1 MKALIILS
9 PISKREVILK
19 KVDKYVENFN
29 ENPVNECKKKY
40 NEISST
46 VSEIVLL
53 PTYVDTVEFVKDELD
68 MSPLSMLKSNMRIGD
83 EGYEY
88 LKFTNSTKIKIGGR
102 IVSFNLDEGKNKK
115 KSQEGGA
122 GNGTGNDSASGT
134 ATTPQMP
141 AMTAASMASP
151 AGDETTAISLDE
163 PAFKRKGLIDMV
175 QNYSKMGSNEKKRIR
190 QVAGKKLIEY
200 LSNLAAI
207 NQITKW
213 AVQDDKVPDRNPSE
227 PIRAYRNLTKSLLI
241 LYFKDDKVSKKKEIE
256 SEKDAKE
263 RYEYAEIKTRLD
275 TLNAEIK
282 DYNDKILGLLKTGK
296 TDELTLTNIQKY
308 REKQKILLEEKERI
322 KKEKLNGQANY
333 EAYRKQEDI
342 KQWTESLLGI
352 ELGVPFRFMYVPEV
366 EILKYL
372 ETYELTEKSEGRF
385 EILLKQSLAREQYVE
400 VGSVITLAKKGAM
413 KVWDGISSVFSGN
426 EKDDEK

>member
-68 MSPLSMLKSNMRIGD
+68 MSPLSMLKPNMRIGD

-115 KSQEGGA
+115 KSQEE
-122 GNGTGNDSASGT
+122 GTKNNSASGT
-134 ATTPQMP
+134 AANIQMS
-141 AMTAASMASP
+141 AMATASSVLD
-151 AGDETTAISLDE
+151 DEETAISSNE
-163 PAFKRKGLIDMV
+163 PAFKRKGLIDVV

-227 PIRAYRNLTKSLLI
+227 RIRAYRNLTKSLLI
-241 LYFKDDKVSKKKEIE
+241 LYFKDDKVSEKKEIE
-256 SEKDAKE
+256 SEKDAQE
-263 RYEYAEIKTRLD
+263 RYEYAKIKTRLD
-275 TLNAEIK
+275 TLNGEIK

-296 TDELTLTNIQKY
+296 DDELTLTNIQKY

-400 VGSVITLAKKGAM
+400 VGSAITLAKKGAM
-413 KVWDGISSVFSGN
+413 KVWDGISSIFSGN
-426 EKDDEK
+426 KNENP

>member
-19 KVDKYVENFN
+19 KVDKYVKNLN

-68 MSPLSMLKSNMRIGD
+68 MSPLSMLKSNIRMGD

-102 IVSFNLDEGKNKK
+102 IVSFNLDEDKNEK
-115 KSQEGGA
+115 KSQEE
-122 GNGTGNDSASGT
+122 GTKNNSASGT
-134 ATTPQMP
+134 AANIQMS
-141 AMTAASMASP
+141 AMATASSALD
-151 AGDETTAISLDE
+151 DEETAISSNE
-163 PAFKRKGLIDMV
+163 PAFKRKGLIDVV

-241 LYFKDDKVSKKKEIE
+241 LYFKDDKVSEKKEIE
-256 SEKDAKE
+256 SEKDAQE
-263 RYEYAEIKTRLD
+263 RYEYAKIKTRLD
-275 TLNAEIK
+275 TLNGEIK

-400 VGSVITLAKKGAM
+400 VGSAITLAKKGAM
-413 KVWDGISSVFSGN
+413 KVWDGISSIFSGN
-426 EKDDEK
+426 KNENP

>member
-68 MSPLSMLKSNMRIGD
+68 MSPLSMLKPNMRIGD

-115 KSQEGGA
+115 KSQEE
-122 GNGTGNDSASGT
+122 GTKNNSASGT
-134 ATTPQMP
+134 AANIQMS
-141 AMTAASMASP
+141 AMATASSVLD
-151 AGDETTAISLDE
+151 DEETAISSNE
-163 PAFKRKGLIDMV
+163 PAFKRKGLIDVV

-241 LYFKDDKVSKKKEIE
+241 LYFKDDKVSEKKEIE
-256 SEKDAKE
+256 SEKDAQE

-275 TLNAEIK
+275 TLNGEIK
-282 DYNDKILGLLKTGK
+282 DYNDKKLGLLKTGK
-296 TDELTLTNIQKY
+296 DDELTLTNIQKY

-400 VGSVITLAKKGAM
+400 VGSAITLAKKGAM
-413 KVWDGISSVFSGN
+413 KVWDGISSIFSGN
-426 EKDDEK
+426 KNENP

>member
-68 MSPLSMLKSNMRIGD
+68 MSPLSMLKPNMRIGD

-115 KSQEGGA
+115 KSQEE
-122 GNGTGNDSASGT
+122 GTKNNSASGT
-134 ATTPQMP
+134 AANIQMS
-141 AMTAASMASP
+141 AMATASSVLD
-151 AGDETTAISLDE
+151 DEETAISSNE
-163 PAFKRKGLIDMV
+163 PAFKRKGLIDVV

-227 PIRAYRNLTKSLLI
+227 PIRAYRNLTKRLLI
-241 LYFKDDKVSKKKEIE
+241 LYFKDDKVSEKKEIE
-256 SEKDAKE
+256 SEKDAQE

-275 TLNAEIK
+275 TLNGEIK

-296 TDELTLTNIQKY
+296 DDELTLTNIQKY

-400 VGSVITLAKKGAM
+400 VGSAITLAKKGAM
-413 KVWDGISSVFSGN
+413 KVWDGISSIFSGN
-426 EKDDEK
+426 KNENP

>member
-68 MSPLSMLKSNMRIGD
+68 MSPLSMLKRNMRIGD

-115 KSQEGGA
+115 KSQEE
-122 GNGTGNDSASGT
+122 GTKNNSASGT
-134 ATTPQMP
+134 AANIQMS
-141 AMTAASMASP
+141 AMATASSVLD
-151 AGDETTAISLDE
+151 DEETAISSNE
-163 PAFKRKGLIDMV
+163 PAFKRKGLIDVV

-241 LYFKDDKVSKKKEIE
+241 LYFKDDKVSEKKEIE
-256 SEKDAKE
+256 SEKDAQE

-275 TLNAEIK
+275 TLNGEIK

-296 TDELTLTNIQKY
+296 DDELTLTNIQKY

-400 VGSVITLAKKGAM
+400 VGSAITLAKKGAM
-413 KVWDGISSVFSGN
+413 KVWDGISSIFSGN
-426 EKDDEK
+426 KNENP

>member
-68 MSPLSMLKSNMRIGD
+68 MSPLSMLKPNMRIGD
-83 EGYEY
+83 EVYEY

-115 KSQEGGA
+115 KSQEE
-122 GNGTGNDSASGT
+122 GTKNNSASGT
-134 ATTPQMP
+134 AANIQMS
-141 AMTAASMASP
+141 AMATASSVLD
-151 AGDETTAISLDE
+151 DEETAISSNE
-163 PAFKRKGLIDMV
+163 PAFKRKGLIDVV

-241 LYFKDDKVSKKKEIE
+241 LYFKDDKVSEKKEIE
-256 SEKDAKE
+256 SEKDAQE

-275 TLNAEIK
+275 TLNGEIK

-296 TDELTLTNIQKY
+296 DDELTLTNIQKY

-400 VGSVITLAKKGAM
+400 VGSAITLAKKGAM
-413 KVWDGISSVFSGN
+413 KVWDGISSIFSGN
-426 EKDDEK
+426 KNENP

>member
-68 MSPLSMLKSNMRIGD
+68 MSPLSMLKPNMRIGD

-115 KSQEGGA
+115 KSQEE
-122 GNGTGNDSASGT
+122 GTKNNSASGT
-134 ATTPQMP
+134 AANIQMS
-141 AMTAASMASP
+141 AIATASSVLD
-151 AGDETTAISLDE
+151 DEETAISSNE
-163 PAFKRKGLIDMV
+163 PAFKRKGLIDVV

-241 LYFKDDKVSKKKEIE
+241 LYFKDDKVSEKKEIE
-256 SEKDAKE
+256 SEKDAQE

-275 TLNAEIK
+275 TLNGEIK

-296 TDELTLTNIQKY
+296 DDELTLTNIQKY

-400 VGSVITLAKKGAM
+400 VGSAITLAKKGAM
-413 KVWDGISSVFSGN
+413 KVWDGISSIFSGN
-426 EKDDEK
+426 KNENP

>member
-53 PTYVDTVEFVKDELD
+53 PTYVDTVEFVK
-68 MSPLSMLKSNMRIGD
+68 GD

-115 KSQEGGA
+115 KSQEE
-122 GNGTGNDSASGT
+122 GTKNNSASGT
-134 ATTPQMP
+134 AANIQMS
-141 AMTAASMASP
+141 AMATASSVLD
-151 AGDETTAISLDE
+151 DEETAISSNE
-163 PAFKRKGLIDMV
+163 PAFKRKGLIDVV

-241 LYFKDDKVSKKKEIE
+241 LYFKDDKVSEKKEIE
-256 SEKDAKE
+256 SEKDAQE
-263 RYEYAEIKTRLD
+263 RYEYAKIKTRLD
-275 TLNAEIK
+275 TLNGEIK

-296 TDELTLTNIQKY
+296 DDELTLTNIQKY
-308 REKQKILLEEKERI
+308 KEKQKILLEEKERI

-400 VGSVITLAKKGAM
+400 VGSAITLAKKGAM
-413 KVWDGISSVFSGN
+413 KVWDGISSIFSGN
-426 EKDDEK
+426 KNENP

>member
-68 MSPLSMLKSNMRIGD
+68 MSPLSMLKPNMRIGD

-115 KSQEGGA
+115 KSQEE
-122 GNGTGNDSASGT
+122 GTKNNSASGT
-134 ATTPQMP
+134 AANIQMS
-141 AMTAASMASP
+141 AMATASSVLD
-151 AGDETTAISLDE
+151 DEETAISSNE
-163 PAFKRKGLIDMV
+163 PAFKRKGLIDVV

-241 LYFKDDKVSKKKEIE
+241 LYFKDDKVSEKKEIE
-256 SEKDAKE
+256 SEKDAQE

-275 TLNAEIK
+275 TLNGEIK

-296 TDELTLTNIQKY
+296 DDELTLTNIQKY

-366 EILKYL
+366 EILKYS

-400 VGSVITLAKKGAM
+400 VGSAITLAKKGAM
-413 KVWDGISSVFSGN
+413 KVWDGISSIFSGN
-426 EKDDEK
+426 KNENP

>member
-68 MSPLSMLKSNMRIGD
+68 MSPLSMLKPNMRIGD

-115 KSQEGGA
+115 KSQEE
-122 GNGTGNDSASGT
+122 GTKNNSASGT
-134 ATTPQMP
+134 AANIQMS
-141 AMTAASMASP
+141 AMATASSVLD
-151 AGDETTAISLDE
+151 DEETAISSNE
-163 PAFKRKGLIDMV
+163 PAFKRKGLIDVV

-241 LYFKDDKVSKKKEIE
+241 LYLKDDKVSKKKEIE
-256 SEKDAKE
+256 SEKDAQE
-263 RYEYAEIKTRLD
+263 RYEYAKIKTRLD
-275 TLNAEIK
+275 TLNGEIK

-296 TDELTLTNIQKY
+296 DDELTLTNIQKY

-352 ELGVPFRFMYVPEV
+352 ELRVPFRFMYVPEV

-400 VGSVITLAKKGAM
+400 VGSAITLAKKGAM
-413 KVWDGISSVFSGN
+413 KVWDGISSIFSGN
-426 EKDDEK
+426 KNENP

>member
-68 MSPLSMLKSNMRIGD
+68 MSPLSMLKPNMRIGD

-115 KSQEGGA
+115 KSQEE
-122 GNGTGNDSASGT
+122 GTKNNSASGT
-134 ATTPQMP
+134 AANIQMS
-141 AMTAASMASP
+141 AMATASSVLD
-151 AGDETTAISLDE
+151 DEETAISSNE
-163 PAFKRKGLIDMV
+163 PAFKRKGLIDVV

-241 LYFKDDKVSKKKEIE
+241 LYFKDDKVSEKKEIE
-256 SEKDAKE
+256 SEKDAQE

-275 TLNAEIK
+275 TLNGEIK

-296 TDELTLTNIQKY
+296 DDELTLTNIQKY

-342 KQWTESLLGI
+342 KQWTESMLGI

-400 VGSVITLAKKGAM
+400 VGSAITLAKKGAM
-413 KVWDGISSVFSGN
+413 KVWDGISSIFSGN
-426 EKDDEK
+426 KNENP

>member
-68 MSPLSMLKSNMRIGD
+68 MSPLSMLKPNMRIGD

-115 KSQEGGA
+115 KSQEE
-122 GNGTGNDSASGT
+122 GTKNNSASGT
-134 ATTPQMP
+134 AANIQMS
-141 AMTAASMASP
+141 AMATASSVLD
-151 AGDETTAISLDE
+151 DEETAISSNE
-163 PAFKRKGLIDMV
+163 PAFKRKGLIDVV

-241 LYFKDDKVSKKKEIE
+241 LYFKDDKVSEKKETE
-256 SEKDAKE
+256 SEKDAQE

-275 TLNAEIK
+275 TLNGEIK

-296 TDELTLTNIQKY
+296 DDELTLTNIQKY

-400 VGSVITLAKKGAM
+400 VGSAITLAKKGAM
-413 KVWDGISSVFSGN
+413 KVWDGISSIFSGN
-426 EKDDEK
+426 KNENP

>member
-68 MSPLSMLKSNMRIGD
+68 MSPLSMLKPNMRIGD

-115 KSQEGGA
+115 KSQEE
-122 GNGTGNDSASGT
+122 GTKNNSASGT
-134 ATTPQMP
+134 AANIQMS
-141 AMTAASMASP
+141 AMATASSVLD
-151 AGDETTAISLDE
+151 DEETAISSNE
-163 PAFKRKGLIDMV
+163 PAFKRKGLIDVV

-241 LYFKDDKVSKKKEIE
+241 LYFKDDKVSEKKEIE
-256 SEKDAKE
+256 SEKDAQE
-263 RYEYAEIKTRLD
+263 RYEYAKIKTRLD
-275 TLNAEIK
+275 TLNGEIK

-296 TDELTLTNIQKY
+296 DDELTLTNIQKY

-400 VGSVITLAKKGAM
+400 VGSAITLAKKGAM
-413 KVWDGISSVFSGN
+413 KVWDGISSIFSGN
-426 EKDDEK
+426 KNENP

>member
-68 MSPLSMLKSNMRIGD
+68 MSPLSMLKPNMRIGD

-115 KSQEGGA
+115 KSQEE
-122 GNGTGNDSASGT
+122 GTKNNSASGT
-134 ATTPQMP
+134 AANIQMS
-141 AMTAASMASP
+141 AMATASSVLD
-151 AGDETTAISLDE
+151 DEETAISSNE
-163 PAFKRKGLIDMV
+163 PAFKRKGLIDVV
-175 QNYSKMGSNEKKRIR
+175 QNYSKMSSNEKKRIR

-241 LYFKDDKVSKKKEIE
+241 LYFKDDKVSEKKEIE
-256 SEKDAKE
+256 SEKDAQE
-263 RYEYAEIKTRLD
+263 RYEYAKIKTRLD
-275 TLNAEIK
+275 TLNGEIK

-296 TDELTLTNIQKY
+296 DDELTLTNIQKY

-400 VGSVITLAKKGAM
+400 VGSAITLAKKGAM
-413 KVWDGISSVFSGN
+413 KVWDGISSIFSGN
-426 EKDDEK
+426 KNENP

>member
-68 MSPLSMLKSNMRIGD
+68 MSPLSMLKPNMRIGD

-115 KSQEGGA
+115 KSQEE
-122 GNGTGNDSASGT
+122 GTKNNSASGT
-134 ATTPQMP
+134 AANIQMS
-141 AMTAASMASP
+141 AMATASSVLD
-151 AGDETTAISLDE
+151 DEETAISSNE
-163 PAFKRKGLIDMV
+163 PAFKRKGLIDVV

-241 LYFKDDKVSKKKEIE
+241 LYFKDDKVSEKKEIE
-256 SEKDAKE
+256 SEKDAQE
-263 RYEYAEIKTRLD
+263 RYEYAKIKTRLD
-275 TLNAEIK
+275 TLNGEIK

-296 TDELTLTNIQKY
+296 DDELTLTNIQKY
-308 REKQKILLEEKERI
+308 REKQKILLEEKARI

-400 VGSVITLAKKGAM
+400 VGSAITLAKKGAM
-413 KVWDGISSVFSGN
+413 KVWDGISSIFSGN
-426 EKDDEK
+426 KNENP

>member
-68 MSPLSMLKSNMRIGD
+68 MSPLSMLKPNMRIGD

-115 KSQEGGA
+115 KSQEE
-122 GNGTGNDSASGT
+122 GTKNNSASGT
-134 ATTPQMP
+134 AANIQMS
-141 AMTAASMASP
+141 AMATA
-151 AGDETTAISLDE
+151 ETAISSNE
-163 PAFKRKGLIDMV
+163 PAFKRKGLIDVV

-241 LYFKDDKVSKKKEIE
+241 LYFKDDKVSEKKEIE
-256 SEKDAKE
+256 SEKDAQE

-275 TLNAEIK
+275 TLNGEIK

-296 TDELTLTNIQKY
+296 DDELTLTNIQKY

-400 VGSVITLAKKGAM
+400 VGSAITLAKKGAM
-413 KVWDGISSVFSGN
+413 KVWDGISSIFSGN
-426 EKDDEK
+426 KNENP

>member
-68 MSPLSMLKSNMRIGD
+68 MSPLSMLKPNMRIGD

-115 KSQEGGA
+115 KSQEE
-122 GNGTGNDSASGT
+122 GTKNNSASGT
-134 ATTPQMP
+134 AANIQMS
-141 AMTAASMASP
+141 AMATASSVLD
-151 AGDETTAISLDE
+151 DEETAISSNE
-163 PAFKRKGLIDMV
+163 PAFKRKGLIDVV

-241 LYFKDDKVSKKKEIE
+241 LYFKDDKVSEKKEIE
-256 SEKDAKE
+256 SEKDAQE

-275 TLNAEIK
+275 TLNGEIK

-296 TDELTLTNIQKY
+296 DDELTLTNIQKY

-400 VGSVITLAKKGAM
+400 VGSAITLAKKGAM
-413 KVWDGISSVFSGN
+413 KVWDGISSIFSGN
-426 EKDDEK
+426 KNENP

>member
-68 MSPLSMLKSNMRIGD
+68 MSPLSMLKPNMRIGD

-115 KSQEGGA
+115 KSQEE
-122 GNGTGNDSASGT
+122 GTKNNSASGT
-134 ATTPQMP
+134 AANIQMS
-141 AMTAASMASP
+141 AMATASSVLD
-151 AGDETTAISLDE
+151 DEETAISSNE
-163 PAFKRKGLIDMV
+163 PAFKRKGLIDVV

-256 SEKDAKE
+256 SEKDAQE
-263 RYEYAEIKTRLD
+263 RYEYAKIKTRLD
-275 TLNAEIK
+275 TLNGEIK

-296 TDELTLTNIQKY
+296 DDELTLTNIQKY

-400 VGSVITLAKKGAM
+400 VGSAITLAKKGAM
-413 KVWDGISSVFSGN
+413 KVWDGISSIFSGN
-426 EKDDEK
+426 KNENP

>member
-115 KSQEGGA
+115 KSQEE
-122 GNGTGNDSASGT
+122 GTKNNSASGT
-134 ATTPQMP
+134 AANIQMS
-141 AMTAASMASP
+141 AMATASSVLD
-151 AGDETTAISLDE
+151 DEETAISSNE
-163 PAFKRKGLIDMV
+163 PAFKRKGLIDVV

-241 LYFKDDKVSKKKEIE
+241 LYFKDDKVSEKKEIE
-256 SEKDAKE
+256 SEKDAQE

-275 TLNAEIK
+275 TLNGEIK

-296 TDELTLTNIQKY
+296 DDELTLTNIQKY

-400 VGSVITLAKKGAM
+400 VGSAITLAKKGAM
-413 KVWDGISSVFSGN
+413 KVWDGISSIFSGN
-426 EKDDEK
+426 KNENP

>member
-68 MSPLSMLKSNMRIGD
+68 MSPLSMLKPNMRIGD

-115 KSQEGGA
+115 KSQEE
-122 GNGTGNDSASGT
+122 GTKNNSASGT
-134 ATTPQMP
+134 AANIQMS
-141 AMTAASMASP
+141 AMATASSVLD
-151 AGDETTAISLDE
+151 DEETAISSNE
-163 PAFKRKGLIDMV
+163 PAFKRKGLIDVV

-227 PIRAYRNLTKSLLI
+227 QIRAYRNLTKSLLI
-241 LYFKDDKVSKKKEIE
+241 LYFKDDKVSEKKEIE
-256 SEKDAKE
+256 SEKDAQE

-275 TLNAEIK
+275 TLNGEIK

-296 TDELTLTNIQKY
+296 DDELTLTNIQKY

-400 VGSVITLAKKGAM
+400 VGSAITLAKKGAM
-413 KVWDGISSVFSGN
+413 KVWDGISSIFSGN
-426 EKDDEK
+426 KNENP

>member
-68 MSPLSMLKSNMRIGD
+68 MSPLSMLKPNMRIGD

-115 KSQEGGA
+115 KSQEE
-122 GNGTGNDSASGT
+122 GTKNNSASGT
-134 ATTPQMP
+134 AANIQMS
-141 AMTAASMASP
+141 AMATASSVLD
-151 AGDETTAISLDE
+151 DEETAISSNE
-163 PAFKRKGLIDMV
+163 PAFKRKGLIDVV

-241 LYFKDDKVSKKKEIE
+241 LYFKDDKVSEKKEIE
-256 SEKDAKE
+256 SEKDAQE
-263 RYEYAEIKTRLD
+263 RYEYAKIKTRLD
-275 TLNAEIK
+275 TLNGEIK

-296 TDELTLTNIQKY
+296 DDELTLTNIQKY
-308 REKQKILLEEKERI
+308 REKQKILLEAKERI

-400 VGSVITLAKKGAM
+400 VGSAITLAKKGAM
-413 KVWDGISSVFSGN
+413 KVWDGISSIFSGN
-426 EKDDEK
+426 KNENP

>member
-68 MSPLSMLKSNMRIGD
+68 MSPLSMLKPNMRIGD

-115 KSQEGGA
+115 KSQEE
-122 GNGTGNDSASGT
+122 GTKNNSASGT
-134 ATTPQMP
+134 AANIQMS
-141 AMTAASMASP
+141 AMATASSVLD
-151 AGDETTAISLDE
+151 DEETAISSNE
-163 PAFKRKGLIDMV
+163 PAFKRKGLIDVV

-241 LYFKDDKVSKKKEIE
+241 LYFKDDKVSEKKEIE
-256 SEKDAKE
+256 SEKDAQE

-275 TLNAEIK
+275 TLNGEIK

-296 TDELTLTNIQKY
+296 DDELTLTNIQKY

-385 EILLKQSLAREQYVE
+385 EILLKQSFAREQYVE
-400 VGSVITLAKKGAM
+400 VGSAITLAKKGAM
-413 KVWDGISSVFSGN
+413 KVWDGISSIFSGN
-426 EKDDEK
+426 KNENP

>member
-68 MSPLSMLKSNMRIGD
+68 MSPLSMLKPNMRIGD

-115 KSQEGGA
+115 KSQEE
-122 GNGTGNDSASGT
+122 GTKNNSASGT
-134 ATTPQMP
+134 AANIQMS
-141 AMTAASMASP
+141 AMATASSVLD
-151 AGDETTAISLDE
+151 DEETAISSNE
-163 PAFKRKGLIDMV
+163 PAFKRKGLIDVV

-241 LYFKDDKVSKKKEIE
+241 LYFKDDKVSEKKEIE
-256 SEKDAKE
+256 SEKDAQE
-263 RYEYAEIKTRLD
+263 RYEYAKIKTRLD
-275 TLNAEIK
+275 TLNGEIK

-296 TDELTLTNIQKY
+296 DDELTLTNIQKY

-322 KKEKLNGQANY
+322 KKEKLNY

-400 VGSVITLAKKGAM
+400 VGSAITLAKKGAM
-413 KVWDGISSVFSGN
+413 KVWDGISSIFSGN
-426 EKDDEK
+426 KNENP

>member
-68 MSPLSMLKSNMRIGD
+68 MSPLSMLKPNMRIGD

-115 KSQEGGA
+115 KSQEE
-122 GNGTGNDSASGT
+122 GTKNNSASGT
-134 ATTPQMP
+134 AANIQMS
-141 AMTAASMASP
+141 AMATASSVLD
-151 AGDETTAISLDE
+151 DEETAISSNE
-163 PAFKRKGLIDMV
+163 PAFKRKGLIDVV

-241 LYFKDDKVSKKKEIE
+241 LYFKDDKVSEKKEIE
-256 SEKDAKE
+256 SEKDAQE
-263 RYEYAEIKTRLD
+263 RYEYAKIKTRLD
-275 TLNAEIK
+275 TLNGEIK

-296 TDELTLTNIQKY
+296 DDELTLTNIQKY
-308 REKQKILLEEKERI
+308 KEKQKILLEEKERI

-400 VGSVITLAKKGAM
+400 VGSAITLAKKGAM
-413 KVWDGISSVFSGN
+413 KVWDGISSIFSGN
-426 EKDDEK
+426 KNENP

>member
-68 MSPLSMLKSNMRIGD
+68 MSPLSMLKPNMRIGD

-115 KSQEGGA
+115 KSQEE
-122 GNGTGNDSASGT
+122 GTKNNSASGT
-134 ATTPQMP
+134 AANIQMS
-141 AMTAASMASP
+141 AMATASSVLD
-151 AGDETTAISLDE
+151 DEETAISSNE
-163 PAFKRKGLIDMV
+163 PAFKRKGLIDVV

-241 LYFKDDKVSKKKEIE
+241 LYFKDDKVSEKKEIE
-256 SEKDAKE
+256 SEKDAQE
-263 RYEYAEIKTRLD
+263 RYEYAKIKTRLD
-275 TLNAEIK
+275 TLNGDIK

-296 TDELTLTNIQKY
+296 DDELTLTNIQKY

-400 VGSVITLAKKGAM
+400 VGSAITLAKKGAM
-413 KVWDGISSVFSGN
+413 KVWDGISSIFSGN
-426 EKDDEK
+426 KNENP

>member
-40 NEISST
+40 NDISST

-68 MSPLSMLKSNMRIGD
+68 MSPLSMLKPNMRIGD

-115 KSQEGGA
+115 KSQEE
-122 GNGTGNDSASGT
+122 GTKNNSASGT
-134 ATTPQMP
+134 AANIQMS
-141 AMTAASMASP
+141 AMATASSVLD
-151 AGDETTAISLDE
+151 DEETAISSNE
-163 PAFKRKGLIDMV
+163 PAFKRKGLIDVV

-207 NQITKW
+207 NQITKG

-241 LYFKDDKVSKKKEIE
+241 LYFKDDKVSEKKEIE
-256 SEKDAKE
+256 SEKDAQE
-263 RYEYAEIKTRLD
+263 RYEYAKIKTRLD
-275 TLNAEIK
+275 TLNGEIK

-296 TDELTLTNIQKY
+296 DDELTLTNIQKY

-400 VGSVITLAKKGAM
+400 VGSAITLAKKGAM
-413 KVWDGISSVFSGN
+413 KVWDGISSIFSGN
-426 EKDDEK
+426 KNENP